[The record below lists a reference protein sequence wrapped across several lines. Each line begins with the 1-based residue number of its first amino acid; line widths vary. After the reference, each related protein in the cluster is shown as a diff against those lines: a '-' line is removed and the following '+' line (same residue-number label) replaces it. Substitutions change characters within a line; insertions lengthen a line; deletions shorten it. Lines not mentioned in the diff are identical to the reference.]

1 MAKIQ
6 KEIITITFSKMVAD
20 NGTATDLVLANY
32 IVEVLREH
40 AQQLV
45 DGSIMV
51 EAAIQEADED
61 FGIDW
66 NITSTDDMF
75 VGGFEDA
82 HSQPAVVEV
91 LANAE
96 VQVVEHGF

>member
-1 MAKIQ
+1 
-6 KEIITITFSKMVAD
+6 
-20 NGTATDLVLANY
+20 
-32 IVEVLREH
+32 
-40 AQQLV
+40 
-45 DGSIMV
+45 MV

-96 VQVVEHGF
+96 VQAVENGF

>member
-20 NGTATDLVLANY
+20 NSTATDSLLANH
-32 IVEVLREH
+32 IVEVLQEH

-45 DGSIMV
+45 DGSIIV

-66 NITSTDDMF
+66 NTTSTDDMF

-82 HSQPAVVEV
+82 HSQPLVVEV

-96 VQVVEHGF
+96 VQAVENGF